1 MILNFTKMQG
11 LGNDFILI
19 DCISQSEL
27 LKLSDKKISHLSKI
41 LCKRRFGIGA
51 DQLLLLSSSQK
62 ADCKM
67 RIFNA
72 DGSEVQMCGNGVRC
86 IAKYVWKKAIS
97 NKMTL
102 TVETLAG
109 IIYLERDGNDI
120 KVNMGKPEF
129 KPEKIPIIIEK
140 KLKNVMDYPL
150 NVGGREFTISCVSMG
165 NPHCV
170 ILVDS
175 IKTFPVS
182 HYGPI
187 IENHTIFPER
197 TNVEF
202 VEIINKEEIKM
213 RVWERGVGE
222 TLACGTGASA
232 SVVITSLKGLTKRK
246 VKVHLLGGV
255 LKIDWTENSDVYI
268 SGAAEEVFKGTIE
281 VENN

>member
-120 KVNMGKPEF
+120 KSIWENLNLSQ
-129 KPEKIPIIIEK
+129 K
-140 KLKNVMDYPL
+140 KFLLLLKKN
-150 NVGGREFTISCVSMG
+150 
-165 NPHCV
+165 
-170 ILVDS
+170 
-175 IKTFPVS
+175 
-182 HYGPI
+182 
-187 IENHTIFPER
+187 
-197 TNVEF
+197 
-202 VEIINKEEIKM
+202 
-213 RVWERGVGE
+213 
-222 TLACGTGASA
+222 
-232 SVVITSLKGLTKRK
+232 
-246 VKVHLLGGV
+246 
-255 LKIDWTENSDVYI
+255 
-268 SGAAEEVFKGTIE
+268 
-281 VENN
+281 